1 MLNETLQQLSKE
13 WLDEATIRDM
23 QTKMDEGQLT
33 SEELTLLYLD
43 AIRRKNKELKAVLE
57 INPQALQTA
66 CALDEE
72 RKEKGAR
79 SLLHGIPI
87 LLKDNMNTAGGMHT
101 SCGSLAMQDF
111 YAAEDAFLVCKL
123 RQAGAVILGKTNMTE
138 WANFMSD
145 RMTNGWSSRGGQVV
159 NPYGPFD
166 VGGSSSGS
174 AAAIAENMAAV
185 AIGTETS
192 GSIINPS
199 AQNALVGLKPTVGMI
214 SRSGIIPLSFT
225 QDTAGPMARTVE
237 DAAITFGI
245 MIGYDEADPITRTAV
260 RFQQVDWLSALQK
273 DALKDVRIGIPRKI
287 FEREIS
293 SEQTDLF
300 NQALEQLSQA
310 GAVIKDD
317 IDLGAME
324 DDLGY
329 DVLLYEFKAALNQYL
344 SRTPET
350 NKIRSLSD
358 IIEYNTN
365 HPDETLRFG
374 QVMLEKVDRTSG
386 TLTEPAYLEALLRN
400 RHLAKETALD
410 KALAENEIDVLVL
423 PQDHGCSFSAAAG
436 YPAIT
441 VPSSY
446 TEKGEPFC
454 ITFCGPAFSEYDLI
468 GYAYAYEQKVQGRM
482 RPSEIKAL
490 SSKESS

>member
-1 MLNETLQQLSKE
+1 MLNVRLQKLSKT
-13 WLDEATIRDM
+13 WLEEATIREM
-23 QTKMDEGQLT
+23 QNKMDDGQLT

-43 AIRRKNKELKAVLE
+43 AIHRKNEELHAVLE

-72 RKEKGAR
+72 RKESGPR
-79 SLLHGIPI
+79 SLLHGIPV
-87 LLKDNMNTAGGMHT
+87 LLKDNMNTADGMHT

-111 YAAEDAFLVCKL
+111 YAAEDAFLVYKL

-174 AAAIAENMAAV
+174 AVAIAENMAAV

-237 DAAITFGI
+237 DAAITFSI
-245 MIGYDEADPITRTAV
+245 LAGYDEADPITKKAG
-260 RFQQVDWLSALQK
+260 RFQQLDWLSALRK
-273 DALKDVRIGIPRKI
+273 DALKGVRIGIPRKI

-300 NQALEQLSQA
+300 NQALEQMRQA
-310 GAVIKDD
+310 GAYIKDD

-329 DVLLYEFKAALNQYL
+329 DVLLYEFKSALNEYL
-344 SRTPET
+344 AQTPPT

-358 IIEYNTN
+358 IIEYNAS

-410 KALAENEIDVLVL
+410 KALADNEIDVLIL

-441 VPSSY
+441 VPSSF

-454 ITFCGPAFSEYDLI
+454 ITFCGPAFSEYELI
-468 GYAYAYEQKVQGRM
+468 GYAYAYEQKVQGRK
-482 RPSEIKAL
+482 RPSGIKAGT
-490 SSKESS
+490 